1 MIPWGFSKAKN
12 GQVQPACYKTDAT
25 AFIFSFSHQT
35 IHRIIKGKEQQA
47 VNLVKDRM
55 MCYGVW
61 DLYISSDCNDNINS
75 ISDFGA
81 CYTLPVGMKYKSEA
95 A

>member
-35 IHRIIKGKEQQA
+35 IHRIIKGKE
-47 VNLVKDRM
+47 
-55 MCYGVW
+55 
-61 DLYISSDCNDNINS
+61 
-75 ISDFGA
+75 
-81 CYTLPVGMKYKSEA
+81 
-95 A
+95 